1 MSSNSTYRY
10 LESVKNLYTLADTDD
25 TSRKSTMRERRVI
38 RTRSELVFII
48 SRLTCILNSSDII
61 FVQIFLPSFV

>member
-1 MSSNSTYRY
+1 MSSNSIYRY

-61 FVQIFLPSFV
+61 FV

>member
-10 LESVKNLYTLADTDD
+10 LESVKNLYTLH
-25 TSRKSTMRERRVI
+25 RKSTMRERRVT

-48 SRLTCILNSSDII
+48 SRLKCIINFNSGDIV
-61 FVQIFLPSFV
+61 FG

>member
-61 FVQIFLPSFV
+61 FV

>member
-25 TSRKSTMRERRVI
+25 TSRSTMRERRVI

-61 FVQIFLPSFV
+61 FV

>member
-48 SRLTCILNSSDII
+48 SRLKCIINFNSGDIV
-61 FVQIFLPSFV
+61 FG